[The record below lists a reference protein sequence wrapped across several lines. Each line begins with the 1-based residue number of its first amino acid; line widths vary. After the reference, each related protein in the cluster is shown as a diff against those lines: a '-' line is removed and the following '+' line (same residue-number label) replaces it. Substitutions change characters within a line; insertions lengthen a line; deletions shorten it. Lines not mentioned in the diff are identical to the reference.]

1 MMLFICGFIF
11 LLVGI
16 LMKFKPS
23 RKINMWYGYRTSLST
38 SSDRAW
44 QLAQQH
50 STKAMFKY
58 SSMIMIVG
66 LFTGYYSLTARY
78 VTEII
83 IIEGIILLPLFS
95 ILMILSTH
103 NYLKKTL

>member
-1 MMLFICGFIF
+1 MLFISGFIF
-11 LLVGI
+11 LLCGI
-16 LMKFKPS
+16 FMKFKPPK
-23 RKINMWYGYRTSLST
+23 KINMWYGYRTPLST

-58 SSMIMIVG
+58 SLIMMLVG
-66 LFTGYYSLTARY
+66 LFTGIHSLTERY

-83 IIEGIILLPLFS
+83 LIEVIILLPLFT

-103 NYLKKTL
+103 KYLKRML